1 MIKNKKTS
9 GISIQIVNIDL
20 YCDGNYPR
28 GISILYNID
37 GQKTMQVNYI
47 EMLKFDTKRNKNEIV
62 NDDLFE
68 KEEVFRK

>member
-1 MIKNKKTS
+1 MILQEMIKNKKTS

-37 GQKTMQVNYI
+37 GQKTMQVTISFLVSPIDYF
-47 EMLKFDTKRNKNEIV
+47 LKTSSLKVDWSN
-62 NDDLFE
+62 L
-68 KEEVFRK
+68 